1 VAQGT
6 GKSEVTQRMAAYAKA
21 NRSRTGVEAVKSTAS
36 MIVSKDLS
44 TEANLKRAMQTYG
57 ASSEEMA
64 KYVGDSMSKSFM
76 PELKE
81 AHDKLINNKQ
91 EQEAKRLLERH
102 ARIYPLVFGAC
113 TRDVA
118 RFGCPFAM

>member
-1 VAQGT
+1 VFTEDDQMSLFDTPVEHSPVAQGT

-76 PELKE
+76 PEL
-81 AHDKLINNKQ
+81 
-91 EQEAKRLLERH
+91 
-102 ARIYPLVFGAC
+102 
-113 TRDVA
+113 
-118 RFGCPFAM
+118 